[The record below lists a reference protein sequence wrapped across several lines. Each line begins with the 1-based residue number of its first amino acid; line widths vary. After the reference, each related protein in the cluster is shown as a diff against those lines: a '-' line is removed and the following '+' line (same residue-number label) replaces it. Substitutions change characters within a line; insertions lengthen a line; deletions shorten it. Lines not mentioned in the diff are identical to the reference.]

1 MVAGRQMA
9 PPYTTQSLSASSLF
23 VRSSESAFYASFVY
37 TLLTQREREREICVK
52 IDLLVYSFILRL
64 GIAYNIIF
72 ANLSPKVLVLLLDI
86 IMFSILNIA

>member
-1 MVAGRQMA
+1 
-9 PPYTTQSLSASSLF
+9 
-23 VRSSESAFYASFVY
+23 
-37 TLLTQREREREICVK
+37 VK